1 MPIPKKVILDMD
13 PGIDDAIALCVA
25 LSDPAVDVVAVT
37 AVGGNVPPAQ
47 ASRNVHAIVSELDPR
62 RTPRIGTAI
71 PPDLSPRVESRHQ
84 LYGADGLGGVEFQVA
99 EPHHTRP
106 SDKVICDEVRAAPES
121 VTIVALGPLTN
132 VARALQLYP
141 ELASSVG
148 GLVIA
153 GGTVSGPGNITAAA
167 EFNMYCDPAAAQA
180 VFRSPMTKTLVPLDV
195 TNRVVLTYDL
205 FNQLPDESTR
215 VGHFLRKLLP
225 PIFRGYRQEFGLEGI
240 HVHDS
245 VTLMS
250 VIHPELFTMQPM
262 AGDVET
268 VGELTTGATVFDRR
282 RIPAARHNMEV
293 VVDINVDEVIRRL
306 VAKLNQAAHEIG

>member
-1 MPIPKKVILDMD
+1 MPKKVILDMD
-13 PGIDDAIALCVA
+13 PGIDDAIALCIA
-25 LSDPAVDVVAVT
+25 LFDPALEVVAVT
-37 AVGGNVPPAQ
+37 AVGGNVPPSQ
-47 ASRNVHAIVSELDPR
+47 ASRNVQAIVAELDPPR
-62 RTPRIGTAI
+62 MPRIGAAI
-71 PPDLSPRVESRHQ
+71 APDLTPRVESRHQ
-84 LYGADGLGGVEFQVA
+84 LYGPDGLGGVELPVA
-99 EPHHTRP
+99 ELHHTRP
-106 SDKVICDEVRAAPES
+106 SDKVLCDEIRAAPEA
-121 VTIVALGPLTN
+121 VTILALGPLTN

-141 ELASSVG
+141 ELPSMVG
-148 GLVIA
+148 GLMMS
-153 GGTVSGPGNITAAA
+153 GGTVAGPGNITPAA
-167 EFNMYCDPAAAQA
+167 EFNMYCDAAAAQA

-215 VGHFLRKLLP
+215 VGRFLRKILP

-250 VIHPELFTMQPM
+250 VIHPELFTTQGM

-268 VGELTTGATVFDRR
+268 MGALTTGATVFDRR

-293 VVDINVDEVIRRL
+293 VVDINVDEVTRRL
-306 VAKLNQAAHEIG
+306 IAKLNEAARQIG